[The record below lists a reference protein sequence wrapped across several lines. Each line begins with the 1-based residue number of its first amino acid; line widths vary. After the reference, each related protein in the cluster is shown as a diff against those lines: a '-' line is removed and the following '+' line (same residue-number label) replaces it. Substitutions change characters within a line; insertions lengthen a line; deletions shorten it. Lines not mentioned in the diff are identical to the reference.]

1 MERMDVMSIID
12 HNYYLNPH
20 IYKWISQLAI
30 SACCIYVYGAETN
43 VCLHYELE
51 CMGKLKYSHIYI
63 YNLCESLV
71 RMNVAL
77 EPTTRVIVLSDT
89 KQFYKL

>member
-1 MERMDVMSIID
+1 MSIID

-30 SACCIYVYGAETN
+30 SDCCMFMFM
-43 VCLHYELE
+43 ELRPTYTRMHGE
-51 CMGKLKYSHIYI
+51 IKVFTYI
-63 YNLCESLV
+63 YNMCESLV